1 MFESAK
7 KKISSHD
14 IIMIKRNQM
23 AEQHITVDDSHKTVP
38 AFTILYKLKQNKMK

>member
-23 AEQHITVDDSHKTVP
+23 ADSVTVDDSHKTVP